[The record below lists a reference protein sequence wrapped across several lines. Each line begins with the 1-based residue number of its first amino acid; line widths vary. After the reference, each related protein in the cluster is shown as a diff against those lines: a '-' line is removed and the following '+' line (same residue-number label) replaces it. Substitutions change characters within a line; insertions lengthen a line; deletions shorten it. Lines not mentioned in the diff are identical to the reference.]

1 MKNHNVI
8 FILFFFLITALRFF
22 FAGSLNLAPDESY
35 YWFWSQHPAL
45 SYFDHP
51 PMVGY
56 LIKIST
62 SVFGNSEWAV
72 RLPALLTGLG
82 CSYLVYDLAKQ
93 IFKNRDAGI
102 LSVIILNSLLIFS
115 VGMVII
121 TPDSPLIFFWI
132 LTLYFYHRA
141 IYRDKMIDWT
151 LAGFSFGLGLLSKY
165 TMIFF
170 LPGLIMFILLTP
182 QFRYRILSLRLWVS
196 IGIALL
202 IFTPV
207 LVWNYQHHWISLLFQ
222 YNHGTNARTNHGVQ
236 YLLEFLG
243 SQAGLFSPFIF
254 PGLLWALWKSFKIR
268 KENNYQFSYLFW
280 SVFPAFAFF
289 LYDSLHTKIEGNWA
303 VFTHAGSIIL
313 LGGFLSQK
321 ISGREKKSR
330 ILFYTIFM
338 ISFSLLITTLIHAQP
353 FLKLIPLSVQQDRT
367 NDLSG
372 WDEMRKTEKMFPE
385 AASMP
390 VLTTSHTL
398 TGEAAFYLNNPNVYQ
413 WGAPY
418 RITDLTQ
425 ANPVPPAGATFLL
438 LSCNNDVFPDE
449 ANSLFANISP
459 LIDIPVYYSKGQTRT
474 LIRTYHFFKGEN
486 FLGLQDTHIK

>member
-1 MKNHNVI
+1 MINFNVI

-56 LIKIST
+56 LIKMST

-82 CSYLVYDLAKQ
+82 CSFLVYDLAKQ
-93 IFKNRDAGI
+93 IFKNRTAGI

-141 IYRDKMIDWT
+141 IYRDKLMDWT
-151 LAGFSFGLGLLSKY
+151 LAGFSLGLGLLSKY
-165 TMIFF
+165 TMILF

-182 QFRYRILSLRLWVS
+182 HFRYRILSLRLWFSV
-196 IGIALL
+196 GIALL

-207 LVWNYQHHWISLLFQ
+207 LVWNYQHQWTSLLFQ
-222 YNHGTNARTNHGVQ
+222 FNHGTNARSNHGVK
-236 YLLEFLG
+236 YLLDFLG

-254 PGLLWALWKSFKIR
+254 LSLLWALWKSFKIR

-289 LYDSLHTKIEGNWA
+289 LYDSLNTKIEGNWA
-303 VFTHAGSIIL
+303 GFSQTGSIIL
-313 LGGFLSQK
+313 LGGFLSRK
-321 ISGREKKSR
+321 IRERDKKSK

-338 ISFSLLITTLIHAQP
+338 ISFSFLITALIHAQP

-372 WDEMRKTEKMFPE
+372 WDEMRKIEKIFPE
-385 AASMP
+385 TASMP
-390 VLTTSHTL
+390 VLTTNHTMA
-398 TGEAAFYLNNPNVYQ
+398 GEAAFYLHNPMVYQ
-413 WGAPY
+413 WGSTH

-425 ANPVPPAGATFLL
+425 ANPAPPAGAAFLL
-438 LSCNNDVFPDE
+438 LTCNNDQLPDE
-449 ANSLFANISP
+449 AKSLFTNISP
-459 LIDIPVYYSKGQTRT
+459 LIDIPVYYPKAQNKIK
-474 LIRTYHFFKGEN
+474 IRTYHFFKGEN
-486 FLGLQDTHIK
+486 FLGLRGTHIK